1 MSRPLA
7 RRSSATGRV
16 RRSRS
21 RRRTARIGSES
32 AALPETPPATRL
44 DDLRAGMARQT
55 LDAAYVTRPVSIA
68 YLTGVRAEPFERL
81 LALAVKGDRAIL
93 ILPAIERENAERAM
107 TEADIVSWRDGED
120 PYRLVHKA
128 LRGSVR
134 LGVEKEH
141 LTLAAAEA
149 LRDLIDPQEMLD
161 AGPEIKRLRRTK
173 SQVELEK
180 LAHAAAITDAATE
193 EILDRLRGGQSELE
207 VVVAL
212 GAAIGAAGGTLAFE
226 TIVLSGPNSALPH
239 GRPSGRVLEAG
250 DFVLLDFGAAY
261 EGYKSDTTR
270 VGVVGD
276 PTERQREVHAIVLAA
291 HDAAIASVKAG
302 TTTGA
307 VDAAARKVIEAAG
320 RAEKIVRRGG
330 RATAPGP
337 RVTSALLRLGG
348 PRPAEEITAEL
359 PQTQPR
365 FPRSPVYRSPE
376 ALTASGSV
384 YAANLGDGPTHYELA
399 SG

>member
-21 RRRTARIGSES
+21 RRRTARIVSES
-32 AALPETPPATRL
+32 SALTDTTTATRL
-44 DDLRAGMARQT
+44 DDLRAWMARQN

-81 LALAVKGDRAIL
+81 LALAVKGDRATL

-149 LRDLIDPQEMLD
+149 LRDLIDPQQMLD
-161 AGPEIKRLRRTK
+161 AGPEIKPRPRTK
-173 SQVELEK
+173 ATVELEK

-193 EILDRLRGGQSELE
+193 QIFGRLHGGHSELE
-207 VVVAL
+207 VAVAL
-212 GAAIGAAGGTLAFE
+212 GAATGAARGTPAVQTSL
-226 TIVLSGPNSALPH
+226 LSGTQYPP
-239 GRPSGRVLEAG
+239 P
-250 DFVLLDFGAAY
+250 
-261 EGYKSDTTR
+261 
-270 VGVVGD
+270 
-276 PTERQREVHAIVLAA
+276 
-291 HDAAIASVKAG
+291 
-302 TTTGA
+302 
-307 VDAAARKVIEAAG
+307 
-320 RAEKIVRRGG
+320 
-330 RATAPGP
+330 
-337 RVTSALLRLGG
+337 
-348 PRPAEEITAEL
+348 PRP
-359 PQTQPR
+359 P
-365 FPRSPVYRSPE
+365 S
-376 ALTASGSV
+376 
-384 YAANLGDGPTHYELA
+384 
-399 SG
+399 